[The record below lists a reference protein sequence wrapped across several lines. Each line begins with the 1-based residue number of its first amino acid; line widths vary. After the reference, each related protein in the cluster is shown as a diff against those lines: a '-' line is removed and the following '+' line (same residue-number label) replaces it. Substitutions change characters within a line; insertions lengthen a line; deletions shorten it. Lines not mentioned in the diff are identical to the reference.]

1 MRSTR
6 TSADI
11 WTRSRDDTGM
21 TETTALRDCAW
32 IVAWDDAN
40 ARHAYLRDADVVF
53 AGNTIVHVGAH
64 YDGEVDIEVD
74 ARERLVMPGLV
85 NIHAHPSGEPL
96 RKGITDETRSPGFH
110 HSSLY
115 EFLTVFDNDA
125 GGRLASLEVA
135 LSELLMSGCTTVTDL
150 SLPYDGW
157 LECLASSGIRAV
169 VAPGFRDAR
178 WLTRD
183 GHSLSY
189 EWDEGAGREAFENA
203 RHIID
208 LAAQHPCGRLSGM
221 VYPAQIDTCSPQTL
235 RDAFDYATERGLP
248 WQTHAAQSVTEFH
261 EIERRHGRTPVG
273 FMRDLGVL
281 GERTIIGHAIFLD
294 HHPWLHW
301 TSCADMSLLADNHV
315 SVAHCPTVF
324 ARRGITLRTF
334 GDYLRRGINLGMG
347 TDTYPHNFIE
357 EMRAAAYFARVI
369 AESVDDLETRDVFNA
384 ATVGGAQA
392 LGRSDLGRLAPGCRA
407 DVVLVDISAPSMMPM
422 REPLRSL
429 VYVAADRAVRDV
441 YVDGHKVLAD
451 GRVLTMDYAAASSAL
466 EEAQKR
472 SLARTP
478 GLDWAGRSADEMAP
492 MVLPRYRP

>member
-1 MRSTR
+1 
-6 TSADI
+6 
-11 WTRSRDDTGM
+11 M
-21 TETTALRDCAW
+21 TTVHQVANMSQTTAIRDCAW
-32 IVAWDDAN
+32 VVAWDDAN
-40 ARHAYLRDADVVF
+40 ASHAYLCGADVVF
-53 AGNTIVHVGAH
+53 SGNTVVHVGPD
-64 YDGEVDIEVD
+64 YGGDVDVEIDG
-74 ARERLVMPGLV
+74 RERLVMPGLV

-125 GGRLASLEVA
+125 DGCLASLQVA

-150 SLPYDGW
+150 SSPYDGW
-157 LECLASSGIRAV
+157 LDALASSGIRAV

-189 EWDEGAGREAFENA
+189 EWDEAAGREAFELA
-203 RHIID
+203 RITID
-208 LAAQHPCGRLSGM
+208 RAAQHPSGRLSGM
-221 VYPAQIDTCSPQTL
+221 LYPAQVDTCTPQTL
-235 RDAFDYATERGLP
+235 RDAFDYAAERGLP

-261 EIERRHGRTPVG
+261 EIQRRRGQTPIR
-273 FMRDLGVL
+273 FMHDIGVL
-281 GERTIIGHAIFLD
+281 GERTIIGHGIFLD

-301 TSCADMSLLADNHV
+301 TSREDLSLLADKHV
-315 SVAHCPTVF
+315 NVAHCPTVF

-334 GDYLRRGINLGMG
+334 GEYLRRGINIGMG

-357 EMRAAAYFARVI
+357 EMRAAAYFARVV
-369 AESVDDLETRDVFNA
+369 AGSVDDLETRDVFDA
-384 ATVGGAQA
+384 ATVGGARA

-407 DVVLVDISAPSMMPM
+407 DIVLVDIGDPSMMPL

-441 YVDGHKVLAD
+441 YVDGHKVVAD
-451 GRVLTMDYAAASSAL
+451 GRVLTIDYAAASAAL
-466 EEAQKR
+466 EQAQRR
-472 SLARTP
+472 SLARTAT
-478 GLDWAGRSADEMAP
+478 LDWAGRSADEMAP
-492 MVLPRYRP
+492 MVLPRYRH

>member
-1 MRSTR
+1 M
-6 TSADI
+6 I
-11 WTRSRDDTGM
+11 
-21 TETTALRDCAW
+21 ETTAIRNCAW
-32 IVAWDDAN
+32 IVAWDEAN
-40 ARHAYLRDADVVF
+40 RRHAYLRDADVVF
-53 AGNTIVHVGAH
+53 AGNAIVHVGPA
-64 YDGEVDIEVD
+64 YAGAVDVEVDG
-74 ARERLVMPGLV
+74 RERLVMPGLV

-125 GGRLASLEVA
+125 DGRLASLQVA

-150 SLPYDGW
+150 SMPYDGW
-157 LECLASSGIRAV
+157 LETLAASGIRAV

-189 EWDEGAGREAFENA
+189 EWDEGAGREAFEIA
-203 RHIID
+203 RHTID
-208 LAAQHPCGRLSGM
+208 RAAQHACGRLSGM
-221 VYPAQIDTCSPQTL
+221 LYPAQVDTCRPQTL
-235 RDAFDYATERGLP
+235 RDAFDYALERDLP

-261 EIERRHGRTPVG
+261 EIQRRHGKTPIG
-273 FMRDLGVL
+273 LLHDIGVL
-281 GERTIIGHAIFLD
+281 GERTVIGHGIFLD

-301 TSCADMSLLADNHV
+301 TSREDLSLLADNRV
-315 SVAHCPTVF
+315 NIAHCPTVF

-334 GDYLRRGINLGMG
+334 GDYTRRGINLGMG

-357 EMRAAAYFARVI
+357 EMRAAAYFARVV
-369 AESVDDLETRDVFNA
+369 AGSVDDLDTRDVFDA
-384 ATVGGAQA
+384 ATLGGARA
-392 LGRSDLGRLAPGCRA
+392 LGRGDLGRLAPGCRA
-407 DVVLVDISAPSMMPM
+407 DIVLVDIGDPSMMPL

-441 YVDGHKVLAD
+441 YVDGHRVVAD
-451 GRVLTMDYAAASSAL
+451 RRVLTIDYAAASRAL
-466 EEAQKR
+466 EDAQKR

-478 GLDWAGRSADEMAP
+478 ELDWAGRDADEMAP
-492 MVLPRYRP
+492 MALPRYPA